1 MKRPDTDNTK
11 GGSCIPSGMQ
21 SSKLCSLQHIR
32 QEQII
37 KDERLKGRTKFYT
50 NTKQYLVRIYF
61 R

>member
-1 MKRPDTDNTK
+1 MKRPNTDNTK

-37 KDERLKGRTKFYT
+37 KDERLKAEQNSILIPNNF
-50 NTKQYLVRIYF
+50 L
-61 R
+61 